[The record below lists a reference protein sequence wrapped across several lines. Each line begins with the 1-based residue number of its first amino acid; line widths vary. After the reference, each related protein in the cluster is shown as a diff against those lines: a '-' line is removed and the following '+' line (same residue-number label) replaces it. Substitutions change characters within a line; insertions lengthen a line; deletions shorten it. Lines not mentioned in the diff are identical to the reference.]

1 MSSDPTSQ
9 DPTGQDPTGQDPTGQ
24 DPTDPTGQDAAHDD
38 AAPEADTE
46 VVSTPESPKSSR
58 GVAAKAAKRAS
69 AEDAGERKTGER
81 KSGGREFTITS
92 RGLLR
97 AGAALLVIAALVA
110 IALLSWQLV
119 EKSRTLD
126 AFDESKSASSSFVT
140 TYFDSMMAQGAT
152 PEGIQ
157 ATIVPLTTG
166 EARERVKTDAET
178 TVKMVQE
185 AKFANMKVDVTAVTV
200 ESFTATT
207 ATTVVGATLSGT
219 SAAEPAGGQQIVLLQ
234 LDLVKEDGKWLVG
247 QMIPQQG
254 ATVSGD
260 QAGSPMVP
268 QGGAPAPGAP
278 EPAAPEGQPAG

>member
-1 MSSDPTSQ
+1 MSSDSTGPD
-9 DPTGQDPTGQDPTGQ
+9 DPTETA
-24 DPTDPTGQDAAHDD
+24 TDKVSSATPDS
-38 AAPEADTE
+38 AAP
-46 VVSTPESPKSSR
+46 S

-69 AEDAGERKTGER
+69 ADDGASTTGASKTG
-81 KSGGREFTITS
+81 SGGREFTITS

-97 AGAALLVIAALVA
+97 AAAALLVIAGLVA
-110 IALLSWQLV
+110 IGLLAWQV
-119 EKSRTLD
+119 IAKSRTLA
-126 AFDESKSASSSFVT
+126 AFDESKAASSSFVT
-140 TYFDSMMAQGAT
+140 TYFDSMMAENAT
-152 PEGIQ
+152 PEAIQ

-234 LDLVKEDGKWLVG
+234 LDLVKEDGTWLVG

-254 ATVSGD
+254 TTVSGG
-260 QAGSPMVP
+260 QGESPMVP
-268 QGGAPAPGAP
+268 QGGAPAPAAP
-278 EPAAPEGQPAG
+278 EPAAPEGAPAG